1 MGYGIVCVGGVR
13 LAGAMG
19 FVADSAEGEQ
29 KTRLEGAALCVGV
42 MPKVKGFGVSRL

>member
-1 MGYGIVCVGGVR
+1 MGYGIVCGGG

-19 FVADSAEGEQ
+19 FVADSDEGEQ
-29 KTRLEGAALCVGV
+29 KTWLEGAALCVGV